1 MWIGKSSLKAA
12 ALVLV
17 GAISSMAQSGLAPLT
32 FGDSKTDA
40 SNWNYLINYKMWG
53 QTAISFGNNNDF
65 PKEDGW
71 VGSATGSLTATGN
84 DAKIAGAIIV
94 GGDIKHEKDKKGLTL
109 TTGPIRLGG
118 NVDGSVTVN
127 GNKCSLNGASG
138 SCADVPQYKNLP
150 VPYMKEGGWPS
161 NLQDITTPNH
171 GTYTIDARSGSA
183 DLYFNNIN
191 FGQESRLLV
200 LMPKGGRVTRIFAKN
215 LNIDINSTHPQIVVQ
230 YDGEKGPR
238 CHLANG
244 GNYDCS
250 GGEYEGNLVIYIE
263 KGFTLQNIDYA
274 PIDGTIISGGTL
286 EVVCNMSFSGQLFAK
301 NLKIG
306 NEVNGKGFKFVP
318 AVEIPVLTLSY
329 EDAAFKEDDTWHSIK
344 VGLDKPATEEG
355 VKFKY
360 CFKFKENPVT
370 GEHASPKDVAPKDA
384 SHAFPLCSDGPVEV
398 TINEGEKFSKQ
409 NIYVKPLIDG
419 FYEPSVKGE
428 KFWLV
433 ISDVKGANISKDNY
447 DAQNSG
453 FNIFILDADALPS
466 SKDFAVEID
475 EDKTHAFTKAEFN
488 YVHNTDGIERGFAS
502 VIITGLP
509 TAGSLTFNDKAVT
522 RDQEIAVAD
531 LGKLV
536 FTPKA
541 NEFNKTK
548 YATFTYKVRGSG
560 TGENIDKTSG
570 EYTATIKVLPVNDK
584 PSVTTNDNNE
594 VVFTVMEDGTLTGGK
609 AEVKDVSNERNVDTY
624 TYKLVNVT
632 GSDYTVF
639 NQKFELVKDNSQNM
653 TVKLKSG
660 ATLDYA
666 AIPNHQYVVYATVE
680 DNAKTEKDAGV
691 TKAGPLTSDKFKI
704 IVRIKNLNDAPTI
717 KSQTLEIYEKQPD
730 GSDWPVN
737 TEVGP
742 ITTASDPDGDKL
754 TYSLPSNV
762 PFKFITPKNG
772 TENNMLVVKDGSQP
786 KNVKNK
792 YQIDENS
799 ANGTVVG
806 TFEVFDNDKIS
817 GSFETLTYTLTG
829 ALTGAAN
836 VTTAKKNLSDIFTIK
851 ETKNTNGTR
860 VLEIRVKD
868 KSLLD
873 YEALYNSKTKN
884 ATYPAT
890 ITIVFA

>member
-1 MWIGKSSLKAA
+1 MWFGKSSLKAA

-215 LNIDINSTHPQIVVQ
+215 LNIDGNSTHPQIVVQ
-230 YDGEKGPR
+230 YDGEAGPR

-286 EVVCNMSFSGQLFAK
+286 EVICNMSFSGQLFAK

-329 EDAAFKEDDTWHSIK
+329 EDAAFKEDDTWHKIN

-355 VKFKY
+355 VSFKY
-360 CFKFKENPVT
+360 CFKFRDTPIT
-370 GEHASPKDVAPKDA
+370 GQYASTKDVAPKDA
-384 SHAFPLCSDGPVEV
+384 SHAFPLCSDGPVTV
-398 TINEGEKFSKQ
+398 TIASGEKVSKQ

-419 FYEPSVKGE
+419 LYEPSEKGE

-433 ISDVKGANISKDNY
+433 ISDVKGANVSKDNY

-466 SKDFAVEID
+466 VSSALDITID
-475 EDKTHAFTKAEFN
+475 EDKTHAFTNPKEFN
-488 YVHNTDGIERGFAS
+488 YVHNTDGIERDFAS

-509 TAGSLTFNDKAVT
+509 TAGSLTFNGKAVT

-536 FTPKA
+536 FKPKDDDFG
-541 NEFNKTK
+541 NPDDKNK
-548 YATFTYKVRGSG
+548 YATFKYKVRGASA
-560 TGENIDKTSG
+560 GEPIASENKDRTSEEKT
-570 EYTATIKVLPVNDK
+570 AVIKVLPVNDK
-584 PSVTTNDNNE
+584 PYVTTNDNNE

-609 AEVKDVSNERNVDTY
+609 AEVKDKSNERNIDTY
-624 TYKLVNVT
+624 TFNVESGLDQT
-632 GSDYTVF
+632 IF
-639 NQKFELVKDNSQNM
+639 NKTFEIVKDNSQNA

-660 ATLDYA
+660 ASLDFTTKKEYT
-666 AIPNHQYVVYATVE
+666 VWATVK
-680 DNAKTEKDAGV
+680 DDAKTEKNGGI

-704 IVRIKNLNDAPTI
+704 IVRIKNINDAPTI

-742 ITTASDPDGDKL
+742 ITTASDPD
-754 TYSLPSNV
+754 
-762 PFKFITPKNG
+762 
-772 TENNMLVVKDGSQP
+772 
-786 KNVKNK
+786 
-792 YQIDENS
+792 
-799 ANGTVVG
+799 
-806 TFEVFDNDKIS
+806 
-817 GSFETLTYTLTG
+817 
-829 ALTGAAN
+829 AL
-836 VTTAKKNLSDIFTIK
+836 
-851 ETKNTNGTR
+851 
-860 VLEIRVKD
+860 
-868 KSLLD
+868 
-873 YEALYNSKTKN
+873 
-884 ATYPAT
+884 
-890 ITIVFA
+890 